1 MEKLKTILQSMQGQR
16 VYFDTNGLIYFFD
29 RNPLY
34 FPVIS
39 EIIQAVDRGE
49 IFGFTGDAVV
59 SELMVFPYRS
69 KNPAEIARGKAFF
82 SRKNFISVVGHD
94 SAVFDTASQLRANGN
109 LKLIDALHYATA
121 IKSGCRF
128 FITHDKDFNSIES
141 NEDITVIRLADIFE

>member
-39 EIIQAVDRGE
+39 KIIQAVDRGE

-69 KNPAEIARGKAFF
+69 KKIG
-82 SRKNFISVVGHD
+82 
-94 SAVFDTASQLRANGN
+94 RA
-109 LKLIDALHYATA
+109 H
-121 IKSGCRF
+121 
-128 FITHDKDFNSIES
+128 
-141 NEDITVIRLADIFE
+141 V